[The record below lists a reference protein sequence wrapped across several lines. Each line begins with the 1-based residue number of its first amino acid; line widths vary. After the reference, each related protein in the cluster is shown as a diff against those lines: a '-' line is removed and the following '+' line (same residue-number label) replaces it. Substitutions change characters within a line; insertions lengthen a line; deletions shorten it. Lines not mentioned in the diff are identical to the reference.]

1 MPFYDVTNIFVNS
14 KFPKAGKSLVIYR
27 FSIINISKSIRRTAS
42 KPTSFESQDLFNA
55 NDKSSDNEIYRFVLQ
70 KTSLFLG
77 GFFTISKL
85 VTSKMLWSL
94 LQNLKKTLFTRIEM
108 YKFIYLC

>member
-42 KPTSFESQDLFNA
+42 KPTSFESKDLFNA

-77 GFFTISKL
+77 VLVILTIFWKIWNFTNYDL
-85 VTSKMLWSL
+85 
-94 LQNLKKTLFTRIEM
+94 R
-108 YKFIYLC
+108 YLEK